1 MLTYGIIL
9 LQVFTEKRPAYPPYL
24 LMAVPASRPP
34 ANRSSGRGGDAVVPA
49 VYGPTTLS
57 CHCCLRLL
65 GSDRF
70 RACSFQEEENIMG
83 LAFVIPTGK
92 AGAAWCSAGRR
103 PCAPVPGLQ
112 LYTGYGNW
120 ITDMCSW
127 EGDQQ
132 LILAS

>member
-1 MLTYGIIL
+1 M
-9 LQVFTEKRPAYPPYL
+9 
-24 LMAVPASRPP
+24 
-34 ANRSSGRGGDAVVPA
+34 
-49 VYGPTTLS
+49 
-57 CHCCLRLL
+57 RLVL
-65 GSDRF
+65 
-70 RACSFQEEENIMG
+70 
-83 LAFVIPTGK
+83 VIPTGK